1 MVVREAEPP
10 KSVSF
15 CVVVFVVVVV
25 VLVVLLVVVV
35 VVVVSGFVFV
45 STQTAPSAS

>member
-10 KSVSF
+10 ISVSF
-15 CVVVFVVVVV
+15 CVVVVVV

-35 VVVVSGFVFV
+35 SGFLFG

>member
-1 MVVREAEPP
+1 MVVREAEP
-10 KSVSF
+10 
-15 CVVVFVVVVV
+15 VVVVAIV

-35 VVVVSGFVFV
+35 LLVDVVALVVVGSGFLFG

>member
-15 CVVVFVVVVV
+15 CVVVVVVVVV
-25 VLVVLLVVVV
+25 VLVVLFVVVV
-35 VVVVSGFVFV
+35 VVVVSGFLSG
-45 STQTAPSAS
+45 STQTGPSAS